1 MLHVGLLILKILGIL
16 LLSILGLVLLLLCI
30 VLFVPVGYRL
40 DMEKRE
46 RFQLKGRVS
55 WLCWV
60 LTAIFFVRWEN
71 SEDGFQTEKKIC
83 IFGISLNRIREWK
96 KKHCRKKNKPE
107 GRPMQKT
114 EKSEEEKAPEAAVK
128 REEQQEEKKTADLP
142 AVREKSREKK
152 ERHRRKRWNPMETF
166 RHICDKIKN
175 IGSLVRSLYR
185 KTNEFQEFWNRK
197 EHVRA
202 RQAVLQETRFLWKK
216 SRPRKV
222 VGKVTFGFEDPSW
235 TGLGTGVLSM
245 LYQWYPK
252 WFSIHPDF
260 EREIL
265 EGELHIR
272 GRIQIYVLCLIAF
285 RLWRNQDVRQMYQE
299 WKQ

>member
-96 KKHCRKKNKPE
+96 KKHCRKKNKPK

-114 EKSEEEKAPEAAVK
+114 EK
-128 REEQQEEKKTADLP
+128 
-142 AVREKSREKK
+142 
-152 ERHRRKRWNPMETF
+152 
-166 RHICDKIKN
+166 
-175 IGSLVRSLYR
+175 
-185 KTNEFQEFWNRK
+185 
-197 EHVRA
+197 
-202 RQAVLQETRFLWKK
+202 
-216 SRPRKV
+216 
-222 VGKVTFGFEDPSW
+222 
-235 TGLGTGVLSM
+235 
-245 LYQWYPK
+245 
-252 WFSIHPDF
+252 
-260 EREIL
+260 
-265 EGELHIR
+265 
-272 GRIQIYVLCLIAF
+272 
-285 RLWRNQDVRQMYQE
+285 
-299 WKQ
+299 

>member
-1 MLHVGLLILKILGIL
+1 
-16 LLSILGLVLLLLCI
+16 
-30 VLFVPVGYRL
+30 
-40 DMEKRE
+40 
-46 RFQLKGRVS
+46 
-55 WLCWV
+55 
-60 LTAIFFVRWEN
+60 
-71 SEDGFQTEKKIC
+71 
-83 IFGISLNRIREWK
+83 
-96 KKHCRKKNKPE
+96 
-107 GRPMQKT
+107 MQKT
-114 EKSEEEKAPEAAVK
+114 EKSEEEKAPEVAVK

-142 AVREKSREKK
+142 AVREKSRKKK

-202 RQAVLQETRFLWKK
+202 RQAVLQEARFLWKK

-222 VGKVTFGFEDPSW
+222 VGEVTFGFEDPSW
-235 TGLGTGVLSM
+235 TGLGTGLLSM

-252 WFSIHPDF
+252 RFSIHPDF